1 MIEAVV
7 FDFDGLILETEM
19 PVFLGWQEE
28 FLAHGSEPLTFELW
42 SAEIGTNRG
51 LDLVALLRAS
61 AKHPVDEAAMHERR
75 RACIEE
81 LVVLEELRPGVES
94 WLDEADVPGLR
105 LAVASSSLRD
115 WWNRTSI
122 DSVSGIGSNMSRAS
136 RRRFGGEALPHVY
149 LSACNAIGVAPEA
162 ALAVEDSPQGVRAA
176 KSAGLR
182 CVAVPHAITEQLDL
196 SEADVK
202 LTSLAAVSL
211 GAVVAELAT

>member
-42 SAEIGTNRG
+42 SAEIGTNRA
-51 LDLVALLRAS
+51 LDLVALLRETAQ
-61 AKHPVDEAAMHERR
+61 HPVDEEAMHERR
-75 RACIEE
+75 RARIDE
-81 LVVLEELRPGVES
+81 LVALEELRPGVES
-94 WLDEADVPGLR
+94 WLDAADALGLR

-115 WWNRTSI
+115 WVEPHLVRL
-122 DSVSGIGSNMSRAS
+122 GIRD
-136 RRRFGGEALPHVY
+136 RFEHVACRGDGLAAKPAPDVY
-149 LSACNAIGVAPEA
+149 LSACDAIGVAPDD
-162 ALAVEDSPQGVRAA
+162 ALAVEDSPHGVRAA

-196 SEADVK
+196 SEADLR
-202 LTSLAAVSL
+202 LTSLAAMSL
-211 GAVVAELAT
+211 RAVVAQLQS